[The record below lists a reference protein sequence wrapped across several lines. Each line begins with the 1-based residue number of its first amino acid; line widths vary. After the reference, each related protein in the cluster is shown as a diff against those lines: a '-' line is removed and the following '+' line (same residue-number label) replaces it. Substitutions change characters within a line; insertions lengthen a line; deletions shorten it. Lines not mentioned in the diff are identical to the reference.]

1 MKTLKNKLRIGL
13 FLLLCGLFI
22 MPATV
27 TKAEDDIKV
36 EKAETTKK
44 EGEIAY
50 YTNKKTG
57 EKYIASFWEA
67 YRQDNNLKEASAGSR
82 YERAAFQMS
91 DLGRYVGIGTLE
103 GSALGSVVGGVG
115 AIPGAAI
122 GAAVGAATFVIDWA
136 FDKKETHTWTDAT
149 GNTFKFQ
156 IDSGNE
162 AVYAGDTAVGGCE
175 VLPAKIYRYREC
187 MFCPL
192 FRVIYVAADDIT
204 AISVNTLSEGFAVVI
219 GLGLAIW
226 IAVQTLAH
234 VSSITKQDAP
244 KFIDSLIK
252 QSFKFLV
259 AFLLLHFHRQVFD
272 YILLPILN
280 TGLIMGRRFLF
291 SNGDDLC
298 AVIPF
303 DGIDVAA
310 YGQDLYSNLVCYITV
325 IQREIGFMQ
334 AIGSSLLCIG
344 GHSMIR
350 LDFADGFQMAVV
362 GFILAVFGF
371 LLSIAF
377 AFYLV
382 DAVVQLGIVGALLPF
397 LIASWPF
404 KSTTKYANTGFQM
417 LLNSAFIFVFMG
429 LVVSVNLKLVGA
441 SIDETAR
448 TSMVD
453 RLREISSN
461 KVDDSDAKK
470 FNFNEEAFDEKTGA
484 LQISR
489 SDKTKVQ
496 MGGLSSIYMAINAQN
511 ITELKKLT
519 DISGMDFLIM
529 LFCCIFGFKF
539 TQQAQSLADKM
550 ASGSVSGI
558 APSIAT
564 MGGSAALGMAKKATQ
579 APREAAE
586 RKVKQGIGNAYRG
599 AKSFF
604 SRKKG
609 SSSGTGFGKGK
620 SPTVFSQGGVP
631 KKTGQYGSGES
642 NQPQAPITINQGGTT
657 NNSTPLQPKNLAEKR
672 KMEKRFA
679 REYDKSEAGKFD
691 NVMGR
696 ANSEA
701 GASKESIKMLRRI
714 KAKSREAYV
723 KARMEGKSQNEAFNA
738 ANTATIQAA
747 AADIQEMTGTN
758 VMEMI
763 EGAQKKPTAPK
774 KLNNNNGSRKGN
786 TRVSRKSRK
795 HGGRRK

>member
-1 MKTLKNKLRIGL
+1 
-13 FLLLCGLFI
+13 
-22 MPATV
+22 MPATIAR
-27 TKAEDDIKV
+27 AEDAEDLKA
-36 EKAETTKK
+36 EKAEATKK

-57 EKYIASFWEA
+57 ETFIASFWEA
-67 YRQDNNLKEASAGSR
+67 YRRDKNLTDIASGSK
-82 YERAAFQMS
+82 YERQAFQMS
-91 DLGRYVGIGTLE
+91 NLGDYVGKATLMGTGL
-103 GSALGSVVGGVG
+103 GSAFGAVG

-122 GAAVGAATFVIDWA
+122 GAAVGAATYVIDWA
-136 FDKKETHTWTDAT
+136 FNKTETHTWTDAA

-162 AVYAGDTAVGGCE
+162 AVYAGEDTAIGGCE

-192 FRVIYVAADDIT
+192 FKVIYVAADDIT
-204 AISVNTLSEGFAVVI
+204 AISVNTLSEGFAVII

-252 QSFKFLV
+252 QSFKFLI

-350 LDFADGFQMAVV
+350 LDFTDGFQMAVV
-362 GFILAVFGF
+362 GFILAAFGF

-429 LVVSVNLKLVGA
+429 LVVSVNLRLVGA
-441 SIDETAR
+441 SVDETAR
-448 TSMVD
+448 TSMAE
-453 RLREISSN
+453 RLKEINTSFKSS
-461 KVDDSDAKK
+461 AY
-470 FNFNEEAFDEKTGA
+470 NEETGA
-484 LQISR
+484 LQISQ
-489 SDKTKVQ
+489 SDAATVQ

-511 ITELKKLT
+511 MTKLKELT

-529 LFCCIFGFKF
+529 VFCCIFGFKF

-599 AKSFF
+599 TKSFF

-609 SSSGTGFGKGK
+609 SSSGTGFGNGK

-631 KKTGQYGSGES
+631 KKPGQYGSSES
-642 NQPQAPITINQGGTT
+642 NQPQAPITISQSSAANS
-657 NNSTPLQPKNLAEKR
+657 STPLQPKNLAEKR

-679 REYDKSEAGKFD
+679 REYDKSEMGKFD

-701 GASKESIKMLRRI
+701 GASPESKKMMRRI
-714 KAKSREAYV
+714 KAQSRNAYV
-723 KARMEGKSQNEAFNA
+723 KAKMDGKSDTEAFQI
-738 ANTATIQAA
+738 ANQAA
-747 AADIQEMTGTN
+747 VETSASEIQKMTGVN

-763 EGAQKKPTAPK
+763 KGAQKKPTPPK
-774 KLNNNNGSRKGN
+774 KLNANNGSRKGN

-795 HGGRRK
+795 HGGRGK

>member
-27 TKAEDDIKV
+27 TKAEDVVVGKS
-36 EKAETTKK
+36 K
-44 EGEIAY
+44 EGTMASYKDKDGKEY
-50 YTNKKTG
+50 MT
-57 EKYIASFWEA
+57 SFWETFK
-67 YRQDNNLKEASAGSR
+67 RDQDKGLAKSAGE
-82 YERAAFQMS
+82 ERRVFQMS
-91 DLGRYVGIGTLE
+91 DLAKTVGFYTGA
-103 GSALGSVVGGVG
+103 GAAMGAPFAAVG
-115 AIPGAAI
+115 ALP
-122 GAAVGAATFVIDWA
+122 GAAVGAAVGTAA
-136 FDKKETHTWTDAT
+136 FAIEWVFSKEETYEWKDAT
-149 GNTFKFQ
+149 GNIFKFQ
-156 IDSGNE
+156 IDSSGE
-162 AVYAGDTAVGGCE
+162 AVYADGASEVKGCE
-175 VLPAKIYRYREC
+175 LLPAKLYKYREC

-192 FRVIYVAADDIT
+192 FKVIYIAADDIT
-204 AISVNTLSEGFAVVI
+204 AISINTLSEGFAVVI

-226 IAVQTLAH
+226 IAIQTLAH

-244 KFIDSLIK
+244 KFIDTLIR
-252 QSFKFLV
+252 QSFKFLI
-259 AFLLLHFHRQVFD
+259 AFLLLHFHRQMFD
-272 YILLPILN
+272 YILLPILD
-280 TGLIMGRRFLF
+280 TGLTMGRKLLF
-291 SNGDDLC
+291 SDGNDTC
-298 AVIPF
+298 ALIPF

-334 AIGSSLLCIG
+334 ALGSSLMCIG
-344 GHSMIR
+344 GNGMIAGGSI
-350 LDFADGFQMAVV
+350 DFGDGFQMALV
-362 GFILAVFGF
+362 GFILSVFGF

-404 KSTTKYANTGFQM
+404 KATSKYANTGFQM

-441 SIDETAR
+441 SITESSQ
-448 TSMVD
+448 TSMAD
-453 RLREISSN
+453 RLTDIAGDTRGKNSYGFN
-461 KVDDSDAKK
+461 TDAIT
-470 FNFNEEAFDEKTGA
+470 ETGA
-484 LQISR
+484 LKISN
-489 SDKTKVQ
+489 SDDTTVQ
-496 MGGLSSIYMAINAQN
+496 MGSLSSLYIAINAQN
-511 ITELKKLT
+511 IDELKKLT
-519 DISGMDFLIM
+519 DLSGMDFLIM

-620 SPTVFSQGGVP
+620 SPTVFNQGGVP

-679 REYDKSEAGKFD
+679 REYDKSEAGKFH

-701 GASKESIKMLRRI
+701 GASKESIKMLRRT

-723 KARMEGKSQNEAFNA
+723 KARMEGKNQNEAFKA
-738 ANTATIQAA
+738 ADIATIQTA

-763 EGAQKKPTAPK
+763 EGAQKKATPPK
-774 KLNNNNGSRKGN
+774 KLNANNGSRKGN

-795 HGGRRK
+795 HGGRGR

>member
-1 MKTLKNKLRIGL
+1 
-13 FLLLCGLFI
+13 
-22 MPATV
+22 MPATIAR
-27 TKAEDDIKV
+27 AEDAEDLKV
-36 EKAETTKK
+36 EKAEATKK

-57 EKYIASFWEA
+57 ETFIASFWEA
-67 YRQDNNLKEASAGSR
+67 YRRDNNLADIASGSK
-82 YERAAFQMS
+82 YERQAFQMS
-91 DLGRYVGIGTLE
+91 NLGNYVGKATLMGTGL
-103 GSALGSVVGGVG
+103 GSAFGAVG

-122 GAAVGAATFVIDWA
+122 GAGVGAATYVIDWA
-136 FDKKETHTWTDAT
+136 FNKTKTQPWTDAA

-162 AVYAGDTAVGGCE
+162 AVYAGGTDFDGCE
-175 VLPAKIYRYREC
+175 ILPAKIYRYREC

-192 FRVIYVAADDIT
+192 FKVIYVAADDIT
-204 AISVNTLSEGFAVVI
+204 AISVNTLSEGFAVII

-252 QSFKFLV
+252 QSFKFLI

-344 GHSMIR
+344 GHSMMK
-350 LDFADGFQMAVV
+350 LNFTDGFQMAVV
-362 GFILAVFGF
+362 GFILAAFGF

-429 LVVSVNLKLVGA
+429 LVVSVNLRLVGA
-441 SIDETAR
+441 SVDETAR
-448 TSMVD
+448 TSMTE
-453 RLREISSN
+453 RLKEISSN
-461 KVDDSDAKK
+461 KVGDANAQTFK
-470 FNFNEEAFDEKTGA
+470 FNESAYNEETGA
-484 LQISR
+484 LQISQ
-489 SDKTKVQ
+489 SDAVMVR

-511 ITELKKLT
+511 ITELKNLT

-529 LFCCIFGFKF
+529 VFCCIFGFKF

-550 ASGSVSGI
+550 ASGSVSKI

-564 MGGSAALGMAKKATQ
+564 MGGSAALGMAKKATK

-631 KKTGQYGSGES
+631 KKPDQYGSSAS
-642 NQPQAPITINQGGTT
+642 NQPQAPIIISQSSAANS
-657 NNSTPLQPKNLAEKR
+657 STPLQPKNLAEKR

-679 REYDKSEAGKFD
+679 REYDKSEMGKFD

-701 GASKESIKMLRRI
+701 GASPESKKMMRRI
-714 KAKSREAYV
+714 KAQSRNAYV
-723 KARMEGKSQNEAFNA
+723 KAKMDGKSDSEAFQISN
-738 ANTATIQAA
+738 QAA
-747 AADIQEMTGTN
+747 VETSASEIQKMTGVN

-763 EGAQKKPTAPK
+763 KGAQKKPTPPK
-774 KLNNNNGSRKGN
+774 KLNANNGSRKGN
-786 TRVSRKSRK
+786 IRVSRKSRK
-795 HGGRRK
+795 HGGRGK